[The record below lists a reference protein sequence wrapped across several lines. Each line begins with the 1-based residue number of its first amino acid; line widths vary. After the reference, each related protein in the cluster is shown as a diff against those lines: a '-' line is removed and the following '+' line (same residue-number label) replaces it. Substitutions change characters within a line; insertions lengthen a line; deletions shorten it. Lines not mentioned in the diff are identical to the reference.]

1 MVCVTTSVTLLNS
14 VLDRAGRSIELEF
27 KQRYYPAHSL
37 ILDGGLT
44 SARKI
49 LFINWELAVES
60 SNIMKAQQ
68 VKNKII
74 YKNNSNSISLY

>member
-14 VLDRAGRSIELEF
+14 VLDRAGRSIEFEF
-27 KQRYYPAHSL
+27 KQRYHPAHIL

-49 LFINWELAVES
+49 LFINWEFAVES
-60 SNIMKAQQ
+60 SNIIKAQQ
-68 VKNKII
+68 VKNKI
-74 YKNNSNSISLY
+74 LL